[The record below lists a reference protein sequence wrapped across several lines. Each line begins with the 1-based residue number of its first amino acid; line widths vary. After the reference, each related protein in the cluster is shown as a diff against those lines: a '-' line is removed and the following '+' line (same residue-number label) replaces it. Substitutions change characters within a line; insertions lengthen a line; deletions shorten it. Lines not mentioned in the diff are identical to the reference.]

1 MPVRITLT
9 NASSTRYRGQAEI
22 VASIEKTLKREKV
35 KTARVDVVLVDDKEM
50 KKLNR
55 RFLNHN
61 TTTDV
66 ITFPLEKDPLYG
78 EIYISLDTARR
89 QAVEYGV
96 GVINELSRLAVHGTL
111 HLVGYDD
118 STEEEAQTMHRL
130 EDRYITSL

>member
-1 MPVRITLT
+1 MPVRVTIT
-9 NASSTRYRGQAEI
+9 NASPSRYRGQANI
-22 VASIEKTLKREKV
+22 VASIEKTLKREGV

-50 KKLNR
+50 KKLNN
-55 RFLNHN
+55 RFLGHN
-61 TTTDV
+61 WTTDV
-66 ITFPLEKDPLYG
+66 ITFPLETDPMYG

-89 QAVEYGV
+89 QAVDYGV

-118 STEEEAQTMHRL
+118 ATEAQAQAMHRL

>member
-1 MPVRITLT
+1 MPIRITLT